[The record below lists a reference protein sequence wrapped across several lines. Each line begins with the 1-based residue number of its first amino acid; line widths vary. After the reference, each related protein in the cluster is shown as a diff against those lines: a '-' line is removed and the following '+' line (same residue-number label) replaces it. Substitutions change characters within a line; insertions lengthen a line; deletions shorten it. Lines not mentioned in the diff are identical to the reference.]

1 MEEFEHLDYYALLG
15 IERNARLDA
24 IKKAYRQQMILY
36 HPDRYI
42 HANSDEQAYASRR
55 AQRINEAYQVLS
67 DFVAR
72 TAYNR
77 RLIPANP
84 EPEVPSPKRAS
95 PASPTS
101 PPRDTLADLYD
112 KARDHLDARRYTQ
125 AIADF
130 RSIQQINP
138 FYRDSAVLLAQ
149 AEAALSR
156 ATRVNAKARPNP
168 QPDKS
173 RRKLVFGGVGALA
186 MAGLGALGW
195 GLRDRLSGNAA
206 AETAQDDTV
215 PSPTTPPA
223 TPAPTVIPVPTPV
236 GTVPTAPVVPDAT
249 TPTAPVPTSDPTT
262 TPVTATPVTLPETG
276 PIAYANDLTSGE
288 GWPEV
293 GGRGWNVGF
302 AQDGY
307 RITAVHSAGNIWA
320 FNTSPAGMDYLI
332 GVDLTVT
339 GGAAGLMVRFA
350 EGNFL
355 AFFVEPATG
364 RYRLE
369 QRVNG
374 NDNRLRDEAHPAIA
388 TAPQA
393 TNRLVARLTGLE
405 VALGI
410 NGQAVATLV
419 VEAPPPTSRYG
430 MIALAREPEVVALFR
445 NLSIREL

>member
-15 IERNARLDA
+15 VERNAKIDA
-24 IKKAYRQQMILY
+24 IKKAYRQQMVLY
-36 HPDRYI
+36 HPDRYV

-77 RLIPANP
+77 RLTPVNP
-84 EPEVPSPKRAS
+84 EPVAAPPTRAS
-95 PASPTS
+95 AAPPPT

-112 KARDHLDARRYTQ
+112 KARDHLDAGRYTQ

-130 RSIQQINP
+130 RTIQQINP

-149 AEAALSR
+149 AEAALR
-156 ATRVNAKARPNP
+156 QATRAASKAHPT
-168 QPDKS
+168 QKTDKS
-173 RRKLVFGGVGALA
+173 RRTLVFGGVGALA

-195 GLRDRLSGNAA
+195 GLRDRLSSNAT
-206 AETAQDDTV
+206 AEAPQADV
-215 PSPTTPPA
+215 MPSPTTPPA
-223 TPAPTVIPVPTPV
+223 SPAPTGIPVSPPTS
-236 GTVPTAPVVPDAT
+236 TVPTAPVTPEAT
-249 TPTAPVPTSDPTT
+249 TTTAPVPTSAPTAP
-262 TPVTATPVTLPETG
+262 PVTTTPVTLPETG

-288 GWPEV
+288 GWPSV

-307 RITAVHSAGNIWA
+307 RITAVRGAGNIWA

-339 GGAAGLMVRFA
+339 GGAAGLMLRFA
-350 EGNFL
+350 ESNFL

-388 TAPQA
+388 TKPQA
-393 TNRLVARLTGLE
+393 TNRLVARLAGLE

>member
-15 IERNARLDA
+15 IERNARIDA

-42 HANSDEQAYASRR
+42 HTNADEQAYASRR

-77 RLIPANP
+77 RLAPENA
-84 EPEVPSPKRAS
+84 EPEVASLKRAS
-95 PASPTS
+95 AAPPAP

-112 KARDHLDARRYTQ
+112 KARDHLDAGRYPQ

-130 RSIQQINP
+130 RTIQQINP

-149 AEAALSR
+149 AEAALRR
-156 ATRVNAKARPNP
+156 ATRATSKARPTP
-168 QPDKS
+168 KPDKS

-195 GLRDRLSGNAA
+195 GLRDRLSDNAA
-206 AETAQDDTV
+206 AEAPQADPL

-223 TPAPTVIPVPTPV
+223 SPAPTVPPAPTPAS
-236 GTVPTAPVVPDAT
+236 TVPTAPVSPDAT
-249 TPTAPVPTSDPTT
+249 ARTAPVPTSDPTAP
-262 TPVTATPVTLPETG
+262 PVAATPVTLPETG

-307 RITAVHSAGNIWA
+307 RITAVRSAGNIWA

-332 GVDLTVT
+332 GVDVTVT
-339 GGAAGLMVRFA
+339 GGAGGLMVRFA
-350 EGNFL
+350 ESNFL

-374 NDNRLRDEAHPAIA
+374 SDNRLRDEVHPAIA
-388 TAPQA
+388 TEPQA
-393 TNRLVARLTGLE
+393 TNRLVARLAGLE

-410 NGQAVATLV
+410 NGQAVATLI